1 MLQYLSMIRCTL
13 LQLMAHQNVDRAAR
27 GLPPMTRTE
36 LAAQI
41 GIDRHVLSRLA
52 NNQFQGIERNTM
64 DLLCRFFK
72 VQPGDLFD
80 YIPGGDGPD
89 VE

>member
-1 MLQYLSMIRCTL
+1 MPGSP
-13 LQLMAHQNVDRAAR
+13 AAR
-27 GLPPMTRTE
+27 MDNPTR
-36 LAAQI
+36 
-41 GIDRHVLSRLA
+41 DR
-52 NNQFQGIERNTM
+52 
-64 DLLCRFFK
+64 LCRFFK